1 MTANSV
7 SSVVPALQ
15 STGLGV
21 PLSYQRTATRT
32 NLNPPP
38 PPPRL
43 HRVQNHAKTTDLYHH
58 QEGSRDAAEIANM
71 VNVSPSGEI
80 GEKFQVHLVADPIN
94 FVSR

>member
-32 NLNPPP
+32 NLNPA
-38 PPPRL
+38 
-43 HRVQNHAKTTDLYHH
+43 HRVQCHAKTTDLYHH
-58 QEGSRDAAEIANM
+58 QEGSGDATEIAHM

>member
-38 PPPRL
+38 PPAQSAVPCKNDRPL
-43 HRVQNHAKTTDLYHH
+43 PP
-58 QEGSRDAAEIANM
+58 SRTVDAAEIANM
-71 VNVSPSGEI
+71 VNVSPSGKI